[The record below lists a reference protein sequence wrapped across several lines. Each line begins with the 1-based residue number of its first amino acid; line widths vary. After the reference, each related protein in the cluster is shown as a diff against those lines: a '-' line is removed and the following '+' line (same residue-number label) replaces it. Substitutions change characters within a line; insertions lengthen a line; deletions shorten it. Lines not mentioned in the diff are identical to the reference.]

1 MTTPGATQSP
11 EGGPG
16 LPAFQGDRAPAT
28 LSAALAASTSVG
40 AMSERAADVE
50 LVDVTKRFG
59 RFVAV
64 ERMNVSIARGTFYS
78 LLGPSGCGKTTTL
91 RMIAGFE
98 QPSEG
103 EVLIAGQPVAG
114 VPAYRRNVNT
124 VFQHYAL
131 FPHMDVARN
140 VGYGLRQHG
149 VKGEEERRRVDEAL
163 ALVRLGGLGARHT
176 WELSGGQQ
184 QRVAL
189 ARALVNHPTVL
200 LLDEPLGALDLKLRK
215 EMQLELKALQHQVGI
230 TFVYVTHDQEEAITM
245 SDVVVVMRDG
255 HVQQQGSPKALYEHP
270 VNRFVAGFLGLSNF
284 FAGRL
289 VEHHPATG
297 GAAVTIGEGM
307 VIRGRVTDP
316 EARPS
321 AGAEVTVA
329 VRPERLWL
337 ARADDATAERTA
349 GATMVAGRI
358 QQATYLGDQNEYR
371 IATAL
376 GELVARRQN
385 SEAGGALP
393 GVGPGDP
400 VVIGWRDEANLV
412 LVA

>member
-1 MTTPGATQSP
+1 MTTPGAT
-11 EGGPG
+11 
-16 LPAFQGDRAPAT
+16 DRATAIAPAAPT
-28 LSAALAASTSVG
+28 IAAAAAG
-40 AMSERAADVE
+40 RPADVE
-50 LVDVTKRFG
+50 LVNVTKRFG

-64 ERMNVSIARGTFYS
+64 DRMNVSITRGAFYS

-103 EVLIAGQPVAG
+103 QVLIAGQPVAG
-114 VPAYRRNVNT
+114 VPPYRRNVNT

-131 FPHMDVARN
+131 FPHMDVAAN
-140 VGYGLRQHG
+140 VGYGLRQRG
-149 VKGEEERRRVDEAL
+149 IKGEDEKRRVVDAL
-163 ALVRLGGLGARHT
+163 ELVRLGHHGSRRT

-189 ARALVNHPTVL
+189 ARALVNRPTVL

-215 EMQLELKALQHQVGI
+215 EMQLELKSLQHQVGI

-245 SDVVVVMRDG
+245 SDVVVVLRDG
-255 HVQQQGSPKALYEHP
+255 LVQQQGSPQDLYERP

-284 FAGRL
+284 L
-289 VEHHPATG
+289 PARIVGHDPSSGEAT
-297 GAAVTIGEGM
+297 ATIGDGST
-307 VIRGRVTDP
+307 IRGRVTDP
-316 EARPS
+316 GARPAS
-321 AGAEVTVA
+321 GAEVTIV
-329 VRPERLWL
+329 VRPERLWIG
-337 ARADDATAERTA
+337 RADAGGAERTA
-349 GATMVAGRI
+349 GATRVQGRI
-358 QQATYLGDQNEYR
+358 RQATYLGDQSEYR
-371 IATAL
+371 VETEL

-385 SEAGGALP
+385 SEGGGAVV

-400 VVIGWRDEANLV
+400 VVVGWRDEANLV